1 MIKDLKRFFKIF
13 INMTRISLKPIMMQM
28 NLTII
33 SYQHFVQFM
42 ITKGIKK
49 PSKKKKRLYSNF
61 LNKRNE
67 KAKKEYQNYKKL
79 FESIKYRSKKL
90 FFSTQY

>member
-42 ITKGIKK
+42 ITKGIRK
-49 PSKKKKRLYSNF
+49 PSKKKKRLHSKF

-67 KAKKEYQNYKKL
+67 KTKKEYQDYEKL
-79 FESIKYRSKKL
+79 FESIK
-90 FFSTQY
+90 